1 MKISVSFK
9 ATKLKNVA
17 GAFKGTS
24 DPFAVVTLLGN
35 HRDDK
40 PRIIGKTEVIK
51 NTLNPDWV
59 ATFTFDYELGGEPTN
74 ILVKI
79 FDEVRKGD
87 NISMGSAV
95 FEIGSI
101 LGAKGSTKAKRMQNG
116 KGTLYARVE
125 QAKSC
130 GTLKLKMSGV
140 KLANLDGFFNK
151 SDPFYEFS
159 KKENGLRGTEWNVV
173 HRSSYIKDNLNPNWE
188 MDNIDLGLL
197 CLGNLDERVVL
208 TIFDHEGDGKH
219 ELMGEIETSVNGL
232 IAAKRTGKGFTLK
245 RKGKNMGTIVV
256 LTAEVCDGE
265 GEDDLPPTKAMSNVR
280 ITPTAPP
287 LPQPPIATGRSVGR
301 PAFTDYVRGGCEIN
315 LCVAIDFTGS
325 NGDPRKPGTLHYIH
339 PDGQLNDY
347 EKAIKS
353 VGSVLAKY
361 DEDQKFPVVG
371 FGAKYGGVIRHCFQ
385 CGPREEVDGVDGIL
399 AAYRQTFKSG
409 LTMSGPTVITEVIQT
424 AAARAISSQ
433 EGAMKEGKQRYTVL
447 LILTDGAVSDVQETA
462 RCIAAIGTAPL
473 SIVIVGIGSAD
484 FSGMQFLDDNSG
496 AIDIAQFV
504 EFNKHK
510 GDPNSLS
517 SATLDEIPN
526 QLEQYFVRHNIMPNP
541 PVQLEEDEIDVAPE
555 EEEFDL
561 NIDFGAEGD
570 PIGISGGN
578 GVFVP
583 SY

>member
-1 MKISVSFK
+1 MNNKETMKISVSFK

-17 GAFKGTS
+17 GALKGKS

-40 PRIIGKTEVIK
+40 PRIIGKTEVVK

-59 ATFTFDYELGGEPTN
+59 ATFTLDYELGEPAN
-74 ILVKI
+74 VLVKI

-87 NISMGSAV
+87 NKSMGSAV

-101 LGAKGSTKAKRMQNG
+101 LGAKGSTKAKRMQDG

-125 QAKSC
+125 KAKSC

-140 KLANLDGFFNK
+140 KLTNLDGFFNK
-151 SDPFYEFS
+151 SDPFYEFV
-159 KKENGLRGTEWNVV
+159 KKETGLRGTEWNVV

-197 CLGNLDERVVL
+197 CSGNLDERL
-208 TIFDHEGDGKH
+208 ILNIFDHEGDGKH

-232 IAAKRTGKGFTLK
+232 IAAKRGKGFALK
-245 RKGKNMGTIVV
+245 RKGKDMGTIVV
-256 LTAEVCDGE
+256 HTAEVCDGE
-265 GEDDLPPTKAMSNVR
+265 GEGALLTKAMSNVR

-287 LPQPPIATGRSVGR
+287 LPRPIAAGS

-325 NGDPRKPGTLHYIH
+325 NGDPRKPGTLHYIY
-339 PDGQLNDY
+339 PDGQMNDY

-353 VGSVLAKY
+353 VGSVLTKY
-361 DEDQKFPVVG
+361 DQDQKFPVVG
-371 FGAKYGGVIRHCFQ
+371 FGAKYGGVVRHCFQ
-385 CGPREEVDGVDGIL
+385 CGPQEEVDGVNGIL
-399 AAYRQTFKSG
+399 AAYRQTFQTG
-409 LTMSGPTVITEVIQT
+409 LAMSGPTVITEVIQT

-433 EGAMKEGKQRYTVL
+433 EAAMQEGKQRYTVL

-462 RCIAAIGTAPL
+462 RCIDAIDTAPL

-496 AIDIAQFV
+496 DIDIAQFV

-510 GDPNSLS
+510 SNPHSLS

-526 QLEQYFVRHNIMPNP
+526 QLEKYFVRHNIMPNP
-541 PVQLEEDEIDVAPE
+541 PVQLEEEEIAVAPE

-570 PIGISGGN
+570 PVGVSGGN